1 MRILPNGQLPPCRIR
16 PKHTKSKED
25 SNRERLANKRPNKG
39 RISQMKTIRISEE
52 IHRKLTATLGTL
64 MAETGKL
71 QTYDSTITALLTR
84 SINLPKESIME
95 VEKFINENKH
105 LGYITKEEFIKEA
118 IRFKL
123 KMLKDEYEYIEIPRE
138 KCKKLNAAVK
148 EMNSPYC
155 NTKDFVN
162 VQIAKAIKKYENGR
176 DRKKR

>member
-1 MRILPNGQLPPCRIR
+1 
-16 PKHTKSKED
+16 
-25 SNRERLANKRPNKG
+25 
-39 RISQMKTIRISEE
+39 
-52 IHRKLTATLGTL
+52 
-64 MAETGKL
+64 
-71 QTYDSTITALLTR
+71 
-84 SINLPKESIME
+84 ME

>member
-1 MRILPNGQLPPCRIR
+1 
-16 PKHTKSKED
+16 
-25 SNRERLANKRPNKG
+25 
-39 RISQMKTIRISEE
+39 
-52 IHRKLTATLGTL
+52 
-64 MAETGKL
+64 
-71 QTYDSTITALLTR
+71 
-84 SINLPKESIME
+84 ME

-105 LGYITKEEFIKEA
+105 RGYTTKEA

-138 KCKKLNAAVK
+138 KCKRLNTAVK

-162 VQIAKAIKKYENGR
+162 AQIAKAIKKYENGK